1 MAKGIYVGVSSIAK
15 KIKKA
20 YFGVNNVA
28 KKIKKIYIGVG
39 GVAKLSYNAESLPE
53 SNIMLYGG
61 NKIFYLN
68 NNKNYSLSSSMIT
81 QYSNGSSAITET
93 IYSSNRVSPKGNYF
107 YSNYYSSNTSNTMK
121 IYKLNEGNV
130 SLFYTLT
137 QSDFPSDVIGGSGY
151 KDFYF
156 RTCVFSKD
164 EKNFFI
170 LTENTQI
177 SSYRNSYWQYVS
189 SFSVEDSK
197 LTHIHTVKLNY
208 YTTLNYNSRYFN
220 IDMAE
225 NSPYLAICHSYYINN
240 DEAEEIRRIY
250 RMQINS
256 DKTLKITNTYYEDNI
271 DGTQSFNDI
280 INQSDVKITADGK
293 WIVVYTNSGNSYVT
307 NARAYTYYVGANSLE
322 KRNTMAFG
330 SYFGGFQLS
339 RNKLCGY
346 SSRYNNTS
354 TTQGVLVVY
363 DLNSDG
369 TYTQRNILFP
379 ILKINDKD
387 ISLLNRYAKLS
398 RDGRFIVGYNQ
409 SANVN
414 YVYEI
419 DHTNNALSLKETMSS
434 SSNYQYVALINE

>member
-1 MAKGIYVGVSSIAK
+1 MAKGIYIGVNSLARK
-15 KIKKA
+15 VKKA

-28 KKIKKIYIGVG
+28 RKIKKIYIGVG
-39 GVAKLSYNAESLPE
+39 GVAKLSYNADSLPE
-53 SNIMLYGG
+53 SNIMLYGT

-68 NNKNYSLSSSMIT
+68 NNKNYSLSPSSIT
-81 QYSNGSSAITET
+81 QYSNGSSAISET
-93 IYSSNRVSPKGNYF
+93 IYSSGRISPKGNYF
-107 YSNYYSSNTSNTMK
+107 YFNYFSPTTSNTMK

-137 QSDFPSDVIGGSGY
+137 QSDFPSDIIGGSGY

-156 RTCVFSKD
+156 RTGVFSKD
-164 EKNFFI
+164 EKNFYI

-177 SSYRNSYWQYVS
+177 DSYRNSYWQHVS
-189 SFSVEDSK
+189 SFSVEGSK
-197 LTHIHTVKLNY
+197 LTHVHTIRLNY
-208 YTTLNYNSRYFN
+208 YTTLSYISRYFN
-220 IDMAE
+220 IDIAE
-225 NSPYLAICHSYYINN
+225 NSPHLAICHSYYINN

-250 RMQINS
+250 RMEINS
-256 DKTLKITNTYYEDNI
+256 DKTLRITNTYYEDNT

-293 WIVVYTNSGNSYVT
+293 WIVVYTNSGSSYVT
-307 NARAYTYYVGANSLE
+307 NARAYMYYVGANSLE
-322 KRNTMAFG
+322 KRNTMGLG

-339 RNKLCGY
+339 RNKLFGY

-354 TTQGVLVVY
+354 TTQGILVVY

-369 TYTQRNILFP
+369 TYAQRNIIFP
-379 ILKINDKD
+379 ILKINDKE

-398 RDGRFIVGYNQ
+398 RDGRFVVGYNQ
-409 SANVN
+409 NANVN

-419 DHTNNALSLKETMSS
+419 DNTNNTLFLKETIPS
-434 SSNYQYVALINE
+434 SSNYQFCALINE